1 VGLLRRSDNY
11 QEQAIR
17 CLRLAQAVDHEPTK
31 AVLLEMAQQW
41 VKLGL
46 HARDREARAE
56 ETHVADAMLSHP
68 QHTISQ

>member
-1 VGLLRRSDNY
+1 LRSSDNY

-41 VKLGL
+41 IKLVL
-46 HARDREARAE
+46 HARERETRAE
-56 ETHVADAMLSHP
+56 ETHVADAILSHP
-68 QHTISQ
+68 QHMISQ